1 MDQVT
6 QQNATL
12 VEESAAAVASLRQQ
26 AQKLVQTVS
35 VFRVIKEEST
45 G

>member
-12 VEESAAAVASLRQQ
+12 VEQAAVAAQSMTEQSEALRN
-26 AQKLVQTVS
+26 S
-35 VFRVIKEEST
+35 VRFFQLAH
-45 G
+45 